1 MPHPELERLT
11 DDFGWENRLVARS
24 QRNAF
29 DNPNWSGSATTFSD
43 DQSESLSDAG
53 SSSWWYET
61 RNKIIFGAL
70 NKLKIESCLWDIGSG
85 PGVVSSYLSEM
96 GMPCVAVEP
105 SSAGVTASAER
116 GVTSIVSDLE
126 SLHLPSQSVGM
137 IGLFD
142 VLEHIEDR
150 QHLLAE
156 IRRVLTPTGKL
167 IIAVPALR
175 VLWSSADVSAGHF
188 LRYSRR
194 VMNRELKKSGFQIQ
208 KSQYFFALLVLPLL
222 LLRAIPFRL
231 GIRQPV
237 EDQTLLNQQGG
248 LISGIL
254 QKLEI
259 FLSKF
264 MPFGTSLL
272 VIATKNSE

>member
-1 MPHPELERLT
+1 MSHPELERLAN
-11 DDFGWENRLVARS
+11 DFGWDNRLVARS
-24 QRNAF
+24 QHNAF
-29 DNPNWSGSATTFSD
+29 DNPNWSESATTFSD

-70 NKLKIESCLWDIGSG
+70 IKLEPESCLWDIGSG

-105 SSAGVTASAER
+105 SLSGVTASAER

-126 SLHLPSQSVGM
+126 SLYLPSQSVGM

-156 IRRVLTPTGKL
+156 IGRVLTPSGKL
-167 IIAVPALR
+167 IITVPALQ
-175 VLWSSADVSAGHF
+175 VLWSSVDVDAGHF
-188 LRYSRR
+188 LRYSKR
-194 VMNRELKKSGFQIQ
+194 VLDTELKESGFQIQ
-208 KSQYFFALLVLPLL
+208 KSRYFFALLVLPLL

-231 GIRQPV
+231 GVQQLV
-237 EDQTLLNQQGG
+237 EEQTLLNQQGG
-248 LISGIL
+248 LMSGIL
-254 QKLEI
+254 QKIEI

-264 MPFGTSLL
+264 TPFGTSLL
-272 VIATKNSE
+272 VVATKLSE

>member
-1 MPHPELERLT
+1 MPHPELERLAN
-11 DDFGWENRLVARS
+11 DFGWDNRLIARS
-24 QRNAF
+24 QHNAF
-29 DNPNWSGSATTFSD
+29 DNPNWSGSTTTFSD

-70 NKLKIESCLWDIGSG
+70 SKLEPASCLWDIGSG

-96 GMPCVAVEP
+96 GIPCVAVEP
-105 SSAGVTASAER
+105 SLGGVAASAER

-156 IRRVLTPTGKL
+156 IGRVLTPTGKL
-167 IIAVPALR
+167 IIAVPALQ

-194 VMNRELKKSGFQIQ
+194 VMNRELKESGFQIQ
-208 KSQYFFALLVLPLL
+208 KSQYFFASLVLPLF

-231 GIRQPV
+231 GVRQPV
-237 EDQTLLNQQGG
+237 EDQALLNQQGG

-254 QKLEI
+254 QKIEI

-264 MPFGTSLL
+264 TPLGTSLL
-272 VIATKNSE
+272 VVATKRSE

>member
-1 MPHPELERLT
+1 MSHPELERLAN
-11 DDFGWENRLVARS
+11 DFGWDNRLVARS
-24 QRNAF
+24 QHNAF
-29 DNPNWSGSATTFSD
+29 DNPNWLGSTTTFSD
-43 DQSESLSDAG
+43 DQSESLNDAG

-70 NKLKIESCLWDIGSG
+70 TKTEPKSCLWDIGSG

-105 SSAGVTASAER
+105 SASGVTASAER

-126 SLHLPSQSVGM
+126 SLRLPTQSVGM

-156 IRRVLTPTGKL
+156 IGRVLTPTGKL
-167 IIAVPALR
+167 IIAVPALQ

-194 VMNRELKKSGFQIQ
+194 VMNRELEEGGFQMQ
-208 KSQYFFALLVLPLL
+208 KSQYFFASLVLPLL

-231 GIRQPV
+231 GVRQPV

-248 LISGIL
+248 LMSGIL
-254 QKLEI
+254 QKIEI

-264 MPFGTSLL
+264 TPLGTSLL
-272 VIATKNSE
+272 VVATKRSE